1 MKPVILMTGHTMPEL
16 SDRRGDFDQWYAN
29 AVGWSVD
36 RFHVVDA
43 VGGDPLP
50 NPHNVDAL
58 IMSGSALCVQDH
70 APWSVK
76 AGHWASQVV
85 EAGIPTLGICY
96 GHQLLADE
104 LGGLVDKN
112 PGGRE
117 MGVSLI
123 DRLRDDPLFDGLPTQ
138 FPVIQTHVDAVL
150 RAPDIAEV
158 IAQNA
163 ISPIQAMSIGDTVRT
178 VQWHPEFDA
187 DIIGHYIS
195 IRSEVIDSESGDGT
209 AKKWLSELKNVDSGQ
224 IILRNFFDHFLG
236 AL

>member
-16 SDRRGDFDQWYAN
+16 SKRRGDFDQWYAN
-29 AVGWSVD
+29 AVGWSVEQ
-36 RFHVVDA
+36 FHVVDA
-43 VGGDPLP
+43 VGGAKLP
-50 NPHNVDAL
+50 HPHNIDAL
-58 IMSGSALCVQDH
+58 IMSGSAHCVQDQ
-70 APWSVK
+70 APWSVT
-76 AGHWASQVV
+76 AGQWACQVI

-104 LGGLVDKN
+104 LGGRVDVN
-112 PGGRE
+112 PSGRE
-117 MGVSLI
+117 MGLCFI
-123 DRLRDDPLFDGLPTQ
+123 DRLRDDPLFDGLPSR

-158 IAQNA
+158 IAENA
-163 ISPIQAMSIGDTVRT
+163 MSPIQAMSIGDTVRT

-195 IRSEVIDSESGDGT
+195 VRRALIDGEMGDGT
-209 AKKWLSELKNVDSGQ
+209 ADAWLSELRDVDSGR

-236 AL
+236 VL